1 MKKSVGETRMRKV
14 TSNIS
19 KQQLLFFWVLILF
32 LSELPR
38 ILVIELFQ
46 GNTGWILWAKLGVLI
61 AGFLLSLV
69 VDFVKPFRN
78 VFLVFFALYTFSE
91 IFYQI
96 SQTSVWQNMFAF
108 LGEGFPSEMMSIQMV
123 RVAVAILMILFLLV
137 MGYSRKEF
145 FFVKG
150 QLDVPA
156 EGVKWLGIDAG
167 TRWNKL
173 GPILALAIS
182 SGTLLFLVLA
192 GRPSISILGQALPML
207 PLVLFFSATNAF
219 AEEMNYRAALMAPIF
234 PIVGKHQTMLMM
246 AVLFGFGHFYGVPY
260 GVVGVVMAGA
270 LGWMLSKSMLETK
283 GFFWPWFIHFWQD
296 VLIFSFMAIGSITP
310 GG

>member
-1 MKKSVGETRMRKV
+1 MNKTA
-14 TSNIS
+14 SNIN
-19 KQQLLFFWVLILF
+19 KQQLLFFWVVILF

-38 ILVIELFQ
+38 ILTIEVFN
-46 GNTGWILWAKLGVLI
+46 GNTGWLLWAKLGVLI
-61 AGFLLSLV
+61 VGFLLSFF

-78 VFLVFFALYTFSE
+78 VFLVFLALYTFSD
-91 IFYQI
+91 ILYRI
-96 SQTSVWQNMFAF
+96 SQTSVWLNLFAW
-108 LGEGFPSEMMSIQMV
+108 LGTGFPSEMMSIQMV
-123 RVAVAILMILFLLV
+123 RVVVAILMIFFLLV
-137 MGYSRKEF
+137 MGYSRREF

-150 QLDVPA
+150 KLDAPVEP
-156 EGVKWLGIDAG
+156 VKWLGINEG
-167 TRWNKL
+167 NKWDKF
-173 GPILALAIS
+173 GPLLALAIS

-192 GRPSISILGQALPML
+192 GRPSFSILWQALPML

-219 AEEMNYRAALMAPIF
+219 AEELNFRAALMAPIF

-260 GVVGVVMAGA
+260 GVIGVVMAGA
-270 LGWMLSKSMLETK
+270 LGWILSKSMLETE